1 MHLNCCILIK
11 IMKQQRRVDMKQKP
25 KRKKS
30 VIVRVIVL
38 GVSIYMISTLMGLGN
53 ELADAKA
60 ELGKLENQRDLL
72 KLTIQEYQALL
83 SSDSHAAIIEK
94 AARERLGYVYSN
106 EEIYIDISGN

>member
-1 MHLNCCILIK
+1 
-11 IMKQQRRVDMKQKP
+11 MKQKS

-38 GVSIYMISTLMGLGN
+38 GVAVYMVATFIGLGN
-53 ELADAKA
+53 QLAESRAKLA
-60 ELGKLENQRDLL
+60 EYEKQRDSLKLETKELKTLL
-72 KLTIQEYQALL
+72 D
-83 SSDSHAAIIEK
+83 SDSHAAIIEK

>member
-1 MHLNCCILIK
+1 
-11 IMKQQRRVDMKQKP
+11 MKQQRRVDMKQKP

-72 KLTIQEYQALL
+72 KLTIQEYQAWV
-83 SSDSHAAIIEK
+83 DTCKRGRQIIAALEK
-94 AARERLGYVYSN
+94 SIPRLTADDLGVL
-106 EEIYIDISGN
+106 EKFIRLDE

>member
-1 MHLNCCILIK
+1 
-11 IMKQQRRVDMKQKP
+11 MKQKS

-38 GVSIYMISTLMGLGN
+38 SVAVYMVATLIGLGN
-53 ELADAKA
+53 QLAESRAKLA
-60 ELGKLENQRDLL
+60 EYEKQRDSLKLETKELKTLL
-72 KLTIQEYQALL
+72 D
-83 SSDSHAAIIEK
+83 SDSHAAIIEK